1 MPLQPSLR
9 TLPLAVLLVV
19 LAARSASADVELTPT
34 VGYRFDDYRCSGD
47 QAVIAGQSIFP
58 PRACNRVTAR
68 SDDGPVFGL
77 VLAFDVR
84 RHLQLELLA
93 SRQESELLL
102 TSGVPTAVTPSG
114 SFAPLDEPDFT
125 VTHLQIGLSRIWG
138 EGTVR
143 PFAGVAVGASRVEAD
158 SPQRVVDFEDDV
170 PSASLGAGVKL
181 LFGKRLGLRL
191 EGRGYWLDLPSE
203 LGGGFAQGDAT
214 IGLILRR

>member
-9 TLPLAVLLVV
+9 TLPLTVLLVV
-19 LAARSASADVELTPT
+19 LAAGSASADVELTPT
-34 VGYRFDDYRCSGD
+34 LGYRFDDYRCSGD
-47 QAVIAGQSIFP
+47 RAGIAGLSIVP
-58 PRACNRVTAR
+58 PRACNHVTAR

-102 TSGVPTAVTPSG
+102 TSRVPTSVP
-114 SFAPLDEPDFT
+114 FAPLDVPDFT
-125 VTHLQIGLSRIWG
+125 VTHLQLGLSRTWG

-143 PFAGVAVGASRVEAD
+143 PFAGVAAGGSRVDAD
-158 SPQRVVDFEDDV
+158 SPQRIVDFEDDV

-181 LFGKRLGLRL
+181 LLGKRLGMRL

-214 IGLILRR
+214 VGLILRR